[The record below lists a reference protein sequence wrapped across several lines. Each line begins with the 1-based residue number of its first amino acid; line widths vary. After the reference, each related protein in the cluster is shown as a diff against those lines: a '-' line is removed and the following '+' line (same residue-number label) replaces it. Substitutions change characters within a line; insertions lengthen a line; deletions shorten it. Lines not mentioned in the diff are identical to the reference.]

1 LDIKNIK
8 NPKTFW
14 VFNYIKSRKK
24 CKNMKTLKISKE
36 LHSEIKSFCV
46 DNGLKMNQWVE
57 KQLALKLKELL
68 NDKREA

>member
-1 LDIKNIK
+1 
-8 NPKTFW
+8 
-14 VFNYIKSRKK
+14 
-24 CKNMKTLKISKE
+24 MKTLKISKE